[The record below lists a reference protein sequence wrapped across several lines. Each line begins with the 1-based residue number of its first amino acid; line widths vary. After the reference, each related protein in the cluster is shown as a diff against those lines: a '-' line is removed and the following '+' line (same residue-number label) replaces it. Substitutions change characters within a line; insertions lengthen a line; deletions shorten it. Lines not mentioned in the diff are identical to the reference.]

1 MFILGI
7 SAQRTKASQIIAEVL
22 KIKGKI
28 AGIRECND
36 VVSFSYDRLEWQL
49 HKSGRYA
56 YETNEGCCATSAAW
70 LNYIVE
76 YTYHERG
83 YLHFLRP
90 DGSGHVLNYILL
102 NGKYYIIDMTALTKE
117 NAKFAPVETG
127 LKKDYVSSKFYTGIC
142 AQANN
147 LMDYVNFHRRFQM
160 TKGYEF
166 SYLSKSPVSA
176 LSPNCSYVENGI
188 LYFLEFGKSFLL
200 QMRNLHYESRQVPED
215 LKFPIEYTN
224 DYV

>member
-1 MFILGI
+1 M
-7 SAQRTKASQIIAEVL
+7 

-176 LSPNCSYVENGI
+176 LSPNCSYVELNK
-188 LYFLEFGKSFLL
+188 YFVLMYKACFFKNQALF
-200 QMRNLHYESRQVPED
+200 YC
-215 LKFPIEYTN
+215 KKIF
-224 DYV
+224 